1 MVTGVRVSVYVG
13 DDEEFAALKKAAALE
28 KRTVSN
34 YLIWLHELHIGKLEK
49 RREAE

>member
-1 MVTGVRVSVYVG
+1 MLSGVRVSVYVKD
-13 DDEEFAALKKAAALE
+13 DDEFAVLKEAAALE

-34 YLIWLHELHIGKLEK
+34 YLIWLHEMHIGKLER